1 MSPSTLKVSKFGK
14 WLRQTR
20 EEHEITGRAV
30 AEQAGISSTAI
41 SHIETGRIQNPTADT
56 QSAIKSAVEYLLSGG
71 ISKFGQWLKIAR
83 DNAGLSANQL
93 SQQVGISPQS
103 IYNIE
108 NGKTLNPSLATR
120 QKIETAL
127 GVSAPENTTKE
138 DNELQSVEGLGS
150 LQDFDPHAFDL
161 IPPEPGVYV
170 LYDISDRPIYVGRS
184 KNIKK
189 RLIQHSNAF
198 WYKKPIVV
206 SASYIKI
213 SQDEL
218 RNQIEE
224 IMIKFLKTNAVINKS
239 YVDRNMEEK

>member
-1 MSPSTLKVSKFGK
+1 MANSSAKISRFGK
-14 WLRQTR
+14 WLKKIR
-20 EEHEITGRAV
+20 EDNELTAQAV
-30 AEQAGISSTAI
+30 AEQAGVSSATI
-41 SHIETGRIQNPTADT
+41 RYIEVGRTQNPSADT
-56 QSAIKSAVEYLLSGG
+56 QSSIEEAIEYLISGG
-71 ISKFGQWLKIAR
+71 VSKFGQWLKSER
-83 DNAGLSANQL
+83 EKSGLSASQL
-93 SQQVGISPQS
+93 SQKVGISPQS

-108 NGKTLNPSLATR
+108 NGKTLNPSYSTKE
-120 QKIETAL
+120 KIESVL
-127 GVSAPENTTKE
+127 GVEAPENTTKE
-138 DNELQSVEGLGS
+138 DEASQSVEGLGS

-161 IPPEPGVYV
+161 IPSEPGVYV

-184 KNIKK
+184 KNVRK

-206 SASYIKI
+206 AASYIKI
-213 SQDEL
+213 TQDEL